1 MLIALK
7 KIEAVYIA
15 ATCSSRMSI
24 CEKTFIPLKSVTDVE
39 KFKELLDRYKGCEFN
54 LSFDKGVYKVI
65 LHKDALI
72 TTCPDGLQPHYTFAD
87 LGDCLDTFGKPRLS
101 VKDDGLCIDL
111 SPYF

>member
-1 MLIALK
+1 
-7 KIEAVYIA
+7 
-15 ATCSSRMSI
+15 MSI
-24 CEKTFIPLKSVTDVE
+24 CEKMFIPLKSVTDVE
-39 KFKELLDRYKGCEFN
+39 KFRELLDRYKGREFN

-72 TTCPDGLQPHYTFAD
+72 TSGPDGLQPQYTFAD
-87 LGDCLDTFGKPRLS
+87 LGDCLDAFGKPRLS